1 MKNHKSSIILLL
13 LAAVAFAFRF
23 FLEENHQDYCDIVA
37 FALPMLAALM
47 EIYLSEKNNS
57 EAEKRIKELETN
69 QLSIHV
75 EGETLVIDKGV
86 KIV

>member
-1 MKNHKSSIILLL
+1 
-13 LAAVAFAFRF
+13 
-23 FLEENHQDYCDIVA
+23 
-37 FALPMLAALM
+37 MLAALM

>member
-1 MKNHKSSIILLL
+1 MTITLLFI
-13 LAAVAFAFRF
+13 AVIVFALRF
-23 FLEENHQDYCDIVA
+23 FVAENHQDYCDIVA

>member
-1 MKNHKSSIILLL
+1 MRNHIMTITLLFI
-13 LAAVAFAFRF
+13 AVIVFALRF
-23 FLEENHQDYCDIVA
+23 FVAENHQDYCDIVA

>member
-1 MKNHKSSIILLL
+1 MRCHFIPILFLL
-13 LAAVAFAFRF
+13 LAAMAFALRF
-23 FLEENHQDYCDIVA
+23 FVAYNYQNYCDIVA

-47 EIYLSEKNNS
+47 EIYLSEKSNK
-57 EAEKRIKELETN
+57 EAEMRIKELEEN

-86 KIV
+86 S

>member
-1 MKNHKSSIILLL
+1 MRNHIMTITLLFI
-13 LAAVAFAFRF
+13 AVIVFALRF
-23 FLEENHQDYCDIVA
+23 FVAENHQDYCDIVA

-57 EAEKRIKELETN
+57 EAEKWIKELETN

>member
-1 MKNHKSSIILLL
+1 MTITLLFI
-13 LAAVAFAFRF
+13 AVIVFALRF
-23 FLEENHQDYCDIVA
+23 FVAENHQDYCDIVA

-57 EAEKRIKELETN
+57 EAEKWIKELETN

>member
-1 MKNHKSSIILLL
+1 MKNHITTIILLL
-13 LAAVAFAFRF
+13 LAVVAFALRF
-23 FLEENHQDYCDIVA
+23 FVADNYQNCYDIIA

-47 EIYLSEKNNS
+47 EIYLSEKSNK
-57 EAEKRIKELETN
+57 EAEMRIKELEEN

-86 KIV
+86 S